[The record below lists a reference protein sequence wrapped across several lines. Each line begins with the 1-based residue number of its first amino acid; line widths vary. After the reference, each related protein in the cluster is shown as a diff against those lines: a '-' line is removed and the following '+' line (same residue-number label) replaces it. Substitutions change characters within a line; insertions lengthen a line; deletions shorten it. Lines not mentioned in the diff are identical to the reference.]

1 MTREITKT
9 LRKDKYIKMMKEDES
24 VKHILM
30 DMLGMIEG
38 GDLKEDYRDDN
49 NLSRNTIETL
59 AAILGMLHTKVSGH
73 IEIMKS
79 LMQPI
84 PEQE

>member
-1 MTREITKT
+1 MREITKI
-9 LRKDKYIKMMKEDES
+9 LKKDKYTEMMKEDES
-24 VKHILM
+24 VKDILM

-38 GDLKEDYRDDN
+38 GDIKEDYHDDN
-49 NLSRNTIETL
+49 NLARYTIETL
-59 AAILGMLHTKVSGH
+59 ADILGMLHKKVSGH